1 MCAVLAIFFVF
12 KIFQQFLHFFTFVPV
27 AVHVALEVVT
37 QVVFLWVHFLVFAK
51 VVTGIT
57 VLKSINAH
65 NTNVANFFIV
75 ISSFPF

>member
-1 MCAVLAIFFVF
+1 MVRMVYR
-12 KIFQQFLHFFTFVPV
+12 VPS
-27 AVHVALEVVT
+27 
-37 QVVFLWVHFLVFAK
+37 FGCVHFLVFAK
-51 VVTGIT
+51 VVVGIT